1 VSVPSIASAV
11 FIALYSVTALGV
23 ALVVIAENRNPL
35 KSIAWILVLILT
47 PGVGLLAYFLFGQDN
62 RKQRIISRRTYR
74 RITREMAFPQSNLEM
89 KALHTLPPSL
99 PRSSEA
105 TGADLIKLLQK
116 TADTPPLQASD
127 IRIFSSGHDKFD
139 VFLADISQAKHHIHL
154 EYYIFDDDYIGQ
166 LVREALIR
174 KAKEGVAVRVLYD
187 GVGSWSADRRFF
199 REMQAAGIRV
209 YAFLHVTVPLFYS
222 KVNYRNHRKIAVIDG
237 RIGYVGGMNI
247 ADRYRTGLAWGIWRD
262 THLRFTGEAVRALQ
276 FAFAVDWYV
285 ASKEQLSDLSGETPY
300 RATAEAGNA
309 VQIAT
314 GGPTGHW
321 RILLQA
327 TIRLITSSRHYV
339 YIQTP
344 YFLPTESLNQALQI
358 ASLSGVDV
366 RLMLPQRSDTLSA
379 HLAGRSYLDDLV
391 RAGVKIYFYE
401 KGFLHAK
408 VIVSDDKVSCVGSA
422 NMDFRS
428 FEHNFEINAYIYGE
442 EFALRMRQLF
452 EDDMQSCRHPSA
464 QEWFR
469 RPRKYRIVE
478 SFFRLFSP
486 LM

>member
-1 VSVPSIASAV
+1 VSIHAVVSILC
-11 FIALYSVTALGV
+11 IALYSVTVLGV

-74 RITREMAFPQSNLEM
+74 RITRGIAFPIFPVCESV
-89 KALHTLPPSL
+89 KAP
-99 PRSSEA
+99 E
-105 TGADLIKLLQK
+105 GQGLIKLLQK
-116 TADTPPLQASD
+116 TCGASLLQASD
-127 IRIFSSGHDKFD
+127 IRIYGWGEEKFEA
-139 VFLADISQAKHHIHL
+139 LLSDIGSARHHIHL
-154 EYYIFDDDYIGQ
+154 EYYVFEDDYIGQ
-166 LVREALIR
+166 LVRSALMK
-174 KAKEGVAVRVLYD
+174 KAQEGVRVRVLYD

-199 REMQAAGIRV
+199 REMKEAGV
-209 YAFLHVTVPLFYS
+209 DVHAFLHVRFPLFYS
-222 KVNYRNHRKIAVIDG
+222 KVNYRNHRKIVVIDG
-237 RIGYVGGMNI
+237 LTGYVGGMNI
-247 ADRYRTGLAWGIWRD
+247 ADRYRTGLAWGKWRD
-262 THLRFTGEAVRALQ
+262 THLRIKGEAVRALQ
-276 FAFAVDWYV
+276 SAFVVDWYV
-285 ASKEQLSDLSGETPY
+285 ASKEQLSDLGGEPV
-300 RATAEAGNA
+300 EKEPEGEGGNV

-321 RILLQA
+321 RVLLQA

-358 ASLSGVDV
+358 AALSGVDV
-366 RLMLPQRSDTLSA
+366 RLMLPQRSDTVSA

-391 RAGVKIYFYE
+391 RAGVKVYFYE
-401 KGFLHAK
+401 PGFLHSK
-408 VIVSDDKVSCVGSA
+408 ILVSDDAVSCIGSA

-428 FEHNFEINAYIYGE
+428 FEHNFEINGYIYGE
-442 EFALRMRQLF
+442 EFAIRIRKLF
-452 EDDMQSCRHPSA
+452 EEDMKSCRYLSP
-464 QEWFR
+464 QEWLR
-469 RPRKYRIVE
+469 RPRKERMVE

>member
-1 VSVPSIASAV
+1 VNIHAIVSALFV
-11 FIALYSVTALGV
+11 ALYSVTVLGV

-47 PGVGLLAYFLFGQDN
+47 PGVGLLAYFLFGQDS

-74 RITREMAFPQSNLEM
+74 RILRGISM
-89 KALHTLPPSL
+89 LPFSL
-99 PRSSEA
+99 PRNTKGSKH
-105 TGADLIKLLQK
+105 GLVKLLQK
-116 TADTPPLQASD
+116 TASIPLLEASD

-139 VFLADISQAKHHIHL
+139 AFLADIAQAEHHIHL
-154 EYYIFDDDYIGQ
+154 EYYVFEDDHIGQ
-166 LVREALIR
+166 LVQEALIG
-174 KAKEGVAVRVLYD
+174 KAKEGVSVRVLYD

-199 REMQAAGIRV
+199 RDMKRAGIGV
-209 YAFLHVTVPLFYS
+209 HAFLHVTFPLFYS

-237 RIGYVGGMNI
+237 RIGYIGGMNI
-247 ADRYRTGLAWGIWRD
+247 ADRYRTGLPWGIWRD
-262 THLRFTGEAVRALQ
+262 THLRLTGDAVHGLQ
-276 FAFAVDWYV
+276 SAFAVDWYV
-285 ASKEQLSDLSGETPY
+285 ASKEQLSDIIVEAPGCD
-300 RATAEAGNA
+300 RAKAGNV

-327 TIRLITSSRHYV
+327 TIQLITSARRYV

-358 ASLSGVDV
+358 AALSGVDV
-366 RLMLPQRSDTLSA
+366 RLMLPERSDTMSA
-379 HLAGRSYLDDLV
+379 HLAGRSYLDDLI
-391 RAGVKIYFYE
+391 RAGVKIYLYE

-408 VIVSDDKVSCVGSA
+408 AIVVDDTVSCIGSA

-442 EFALRMRQLF
+442 EFALRMRKLF
-452 EDDMQSCRHPSA
+452 EDDMRSCRHPSP
-464 QEWFR
+464 QEWLR
-469 RPRKYRIVE
+469 RPRKDRIAE